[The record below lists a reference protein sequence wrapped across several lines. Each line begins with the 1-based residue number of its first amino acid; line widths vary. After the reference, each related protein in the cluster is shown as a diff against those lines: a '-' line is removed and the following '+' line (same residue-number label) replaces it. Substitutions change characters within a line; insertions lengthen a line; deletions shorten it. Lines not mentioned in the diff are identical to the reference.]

1 MEIRSK
7 IWACFAAMVLIF
19 TVAEIGEGEEKGKT
33 NMNLEISLPTEAEG
47 WKWDGN
53 EDRYDSQS
61 VFQYMNGAAELYLA
75 YDFQNLRVRRFEKP
89 DRPSITLELYDM
101 ASSENA
107 YGVFSFERQDRAV
120 GIGQGSEFG
129 GGLLRFWKGKYL
141 VCIYSEGEGAE
152 VESAILTMGRATAD
166 SIRGIGHEPK
176 LVGLI
181 PGKNYGL
188 IDRSVRYL
196 KSHVLLNQRFFIAHQ
211 NILNLNKRSE
221 AVLAQYIREK
231 EKTHLLL
238 IRYPSGKEAQEAYR
252 SFMGKYLPDAGGK
265 DRLRTEDQKWT
276 MARQVG
282 EAVIIVFGAPT
293 APDAEALIEAIEKK
307 LSGRPSQMKK
317 GRN

>member
-53 EDRYDSQS
+53 EERYDSQS

-129 GGLLRFWKGKYL
+129 GD
-141 VCIYSEGEGAE
+141 C
-152 VESAILTMGRATAD
+152 
-166 SIRGIGHEPK
+166 
-176 LVGLI
+176 
-181 PGKNYGL
+181 
-188 IDRSVRYL
+188 SV
-196 KSHVLLNQRFFIAHQ
+196 
-211 NILNLNKRSE
+211 
-221 AVLAQYIREK
+221 
-231 EKTHLLL
+231 
-238 IRYPSGKEAQEAYR
+238 SGKGSILSASIPRGRERR
-252 SFMGKYLPDAGGK
+252 SNRRFSRWEGP
-265 DRLRTEDQKWT
+265 
-276 MARQVG
+276 RQTRS
-282 EAVIIVFGAPT
+282 GA
-293 APDAEALIEAIEKK
+293 
-307 LSGRPSQMKK
+307 SGMSPNWSV
-317 GRN
+317 